1 MALHAQMLTAL
12 SSRSGVTGSVGLPGP
27 PGEPGFDGAPG
38 QKGETGP
45 FGPPGRCAAPPSL
58 TAPLL
63 HLPVR
68 SLRPG
73 LAKPAEERVSGKT
86 SKGVCFLGETESYR
100 GAEGCHH
107 SFLGQEA
114 DVGQSS
120 VSSRGGR
127 D

>member
-1 MALHAQMLTAL
+1 MDGSLTAL

-45 FGPPGRCAAPPSL
+45 FGPPGRCTAPPSL

-73 LAKPAEERVSGKT
+73 LAKPAEERVSGMT

-100 GAEGCHH
+100 G
-107 SFLGQEA
+107 L
-114 DVGQSS
+114 SS
-120 VSSRGGR
+120 LFSGSGGR
-127 D
+127 CWSKLGVFQRWT